1 MCSQKPTCSEF
12 NGPLR
17 YDVLQGLIRALF
29 LLAFLTVVRVFVRS
43 RADTA
48 LQVLAAFAN
57 SLECSSGNGLDPV

>member
-1 MCSQKPTCSEF
+1 MLSF
-12 NGPLR
+12 
-17 YDVLQGLIRALF
+17 V
-29 LLAFLTVVRVFVRS
+29 LAFLALVRVFVRS